1 MSFYRQDGGRF
12 KVRLWLQV
20 GYAAGKLVA
29 GSWNSRVG
37 VWFAAIGQTQG
48 RSSIYR
54 LFLEFNEVTYFWA
67 NARAGFSVP
76 VQELGLSAVRPS
88 GLLSSLSRD
97 TWQLDN
103 SGPPPLTS
111 QFLELVRMSHC
122 VNQIDFQYN
131 NNIINWR
138 FITIQLSKCV
148 NDWMRAKERIIMF
161 LGPKYK
167 VIPLC
172 CVLWSFGFNHAS
184 RCECVSRVAATLIL
198 RIYA

>member
-1 MSFYRQDGGRF
+1 M
-12 KVRLWLQV
+12 
-20 GYAAGKLVA
+20 A

-54 LFLEFNEVTYFWA
+54 LFLEFNEVTYFWT

-111 QFLELVRMSHC
+111 QFLELVQMSHC

-148 NDWMRAKERIIMF
+148 NDWMRAKERIIIFQDHSTEKSQYAVFCDHLAPTMQ
-161 LGPKYK
+161 
-167 VIPLC
+167 IT
-172 CVLWSFGFNHAS
+172 AS
-184 RCECVSRVAATLIL
+184 AWVAASHWVAATLFL